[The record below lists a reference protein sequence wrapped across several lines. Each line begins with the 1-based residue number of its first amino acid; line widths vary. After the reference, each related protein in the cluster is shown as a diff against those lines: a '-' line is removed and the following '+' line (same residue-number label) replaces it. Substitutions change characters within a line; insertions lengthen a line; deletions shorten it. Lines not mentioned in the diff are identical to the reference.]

1 MRSSNR
7 LACLFLLPS
16 LMFVGLFAIYPIFE
30 SFRLSFYRSILT
42 LPWLGQKMVGWEN
55 YIDLWTDPVAAQSL
69 RTTLIFR
76 GHDHPAGA
84 NHRARHGVGNERSFS
99 WARTAARHRPH
110 SVGNSHGGFLP
121 DVALHLQ

>member
-1 MRSSNR
+1 MKGTHR

-16 LMFVGLFAIYPIFE
+16 LMFVAVFAIYPIFE

-55 YIDLWTDPVAAQSL
+55 YIDLWTDPVAGPVLPHHAHI
-69 RTTLIFR
+69 RR
-76 GHDHPAGA
+76 YDHPTGA
-84 NHRARHGVGNERSFS
+84 NYRPRHGVGDERSFS
-99 WARTAARHRPH
+99 WARTAASHRPH
-110 SVGNSHGGFLP
+110 SVGNSDGGFLP